1 MEREAKL
8 TDAQVAERKKKN
20 KANWNVGWHFNMGR
34 TCNNEA
40 FSVRLD
46 GTSAFE
52 FAHPFFKSY
61 GVYLADPMASKSN
74 PYWKKEIFF
83 QASQVLKLIDK
94 DYMRDGDWCLYVSC
108 MLADECAVG
117 RHSDRHDVSHQYNI
131 FLGNYENAVYEVE
144 SPDGKEIREFT
155 STRKV
160 LKVDARCRHRVNTV
174 GFKGVRYC
182 VTMYKMYDRT
192 QKEPD
197 PVFWPP
203 VWI

>member
-1 MEREAKL
+1 MLRL
-8 TDAQVAERKKKN
+8 QRERKKTRQI
-20 KANWNVGWHFNMGR
+20 GMSGR
-34 TCNNEA
+34 TSIWDVPA
-40 FSVRLD
+40 ITKPSR
-46 GTSAFE
+46 
-52 FAHPFFKSY
+52 
-61 GVYLADPMASKSN
+61 
-74 PYWKKEIFF
+74 
-83 QASQVLKLIDK
+83 
-94 DYMRDGDWCLYVSC
+94 YVSC

-117 RHSDRHDVSHQYNI
+117 RHSDRHDVSRQYNI